1 MKGSSISLWF
11 GETKRHRL
19 HQDITAYPR
28 ENSSCS
34 GVPESGT
41 KPRNFSFLHLDFLNH
56 KIIYVCNKFKKKS
69 VWNIKELFSIFQ
81 ATSSLSPAEVTLK
94 YTLLGFSYSYANIKI
109 NYFLDKWNEATQ
121 IFILFFSLE
130 IYCGHLSKLDLRY
143 TPFIW
148 MTKSIP

>member
-1 MKGSSISLWF
+1 MSVTNL
-11 GETKRHRL
+11 
-19 HQDITAYPR
+19 
-28 ENSSCS
+28 
-34 GVPESGT
+34 
-41 KPRNFSFLHLDFLNH
+41 
-56 KIIYVCNKFKKKS
+56 KKKQS

-143 TPFIW
+143 IPFIW